1 MSTSF
6 VIPAPAS
13 APAGSGLDSIPG
25 SAGWPLIGDTYRM
38 LHDPV
43 GWATERY
50 ERYGP
55 ISWTSAFGKQTVA
68 LLGPDAW
75 DAPMMNRDKAFA
87 SGPSWDYLIGR
98 FFDRGLML
106 LDFDEHLFHKRI
118 MMQAFTKARLSSYLE
133 GMNPTIETGLSAW
146 AGAEQFLAYPAL
158 KQLTLDVA
166 TRTFMGAPLGPGA
179 DRINRAFIDCVHG
192 GTAYVRF
199 PVPGLR
205 WSNGLRGRKVLEQM
219 LRAQLPA
226 KRAGDGTDLFG
237 ALCHAESDDG
247 HSFSDDDVINH
258 MIFLLMAAHD
268 TTTITMTTMM
278 YYLAKHPEWQ
288 ERCRAES
295 LALGSPTLD
304 FAAQESLQSL
314 DLVMKESLRL
324 LAPLPQISRSTVAD
338 AEVLGHFIPA
348 GSFIMVMPQFSHV
361 MPEFWPDP
369 HKFDPERFA
378 DHRREDKVHKHAWVP
393 FGGGVHKCIGQYFG
407 GMQVKAVLHQV
418 LQKFEWSVDPGYEIR
433 WDRTSLPAPKDG
445 LRIRMRELNSS
456 H

>member
-6 VIPAPAS
+6 VMPAPAA
-13 APAGSGLDSIPG
+13 APAGSGLASIPG
-25 SAGWPLIGDTYRM
+25 SAGLPLIGDSVQL

-43 GWATERY
+43 GWATKRY

-55 ISWTSAFGKQTVA
+55 VSWTSAFGKTIVT

-75 DAPMMNRDKAFA
+75 DAPIMNRDKLFA
-87 SGPSWDYLIGR
+87 SGDAWNYLIGP
-98 FFDRGLML
+98 FFPRGLML

-118 MMQAFTKARLSSYLE
+118 MMQAFAKSRLTSYLD
-133 GMNPTIETGLSAW
+133 GMNPVIADGLAVWS
-146 AGAEQFLAYPAL
+146 ESDRFRTYPAL
-158 KQLTLDVA
+158 KQLTLDIA

-179 DRINRAFIDCVHG
+179 DRINRAFIDCVHA

-205 WSNGLRGRKVLEQM
+205 WSRGLHGRKVLEQM
-219 LRAQLPA
+219 LREQLPS
-226 KRAGDGTDLFG
+226 KRAGDGADLFS

-304 FAAQESLQSL
+304 FGGQESLHSL

-324 LAPLPQISRSTVAD
+324 LAPLPEMPRATVAD
-338 AEVLGHFIPA
+338 AEVLGHFLPA
-348 GSFIMVMPQFSHV
+348 GTFVMVMPQLNHLMSEYW
-361 MPEFWPDP
+361 PEPR
-369 HKFDPERFA
+369 KFDPERFA
-378 DHRREDKVHKHAWVP
+378 DDRREDKVHKHAWVP
-393 FGGGVHKCIGQYFG
+393 FGGGVHKCIGQFFG

-418 LQKFEWSVDPGYEIR
+418 LQKFEWSVDPNYEIR
-433 WDRTSLPAPKDG
+433 WDMTSLPAPKDG
-445 LRIRMRELNSS
+445 LRVRMRELNSS